1 MMRLKKLEWIGLA
14 TGAMI
19 LSIGA
24 LSTLQEF
31 HGQQYPT
38 VSPAS
43 SSDPEEYEANG
54 QSQQLV
60 SIEGGQYRLDYRFN
74 DHKGRQW
81 SWQWG
86 WPEEETDAAIAR
98 FGVPQSLFNSYTP
111 TPEVVGKRKMIISY
125 GLFTKTFE
133 GSITP
138 DYDAILATYAPFTA
152 TLYQLLQ
159 RSVPKTGGAE
169 QVKFLL
175 KFVQDIP
182 YGIPPDDIEPYNGGM
197 LVAPDILI
205 KKWGDCDS
213 KAALFAG
220 ILLHDPTKKIVV
232 IEVPNHVFLG
242 IAGIP
247 KPYQDFV
254 EFQGQ
259 RYIFLEPVGPART
272 PFGKANSSFSFSSIN
287 RVFPLNALPRENLNK
302 SYTLGEPL
310 AKRTYDGEGL
320 HVVEAVVK
328 GGIIA
333 LKLKSNTPRTVI
345 VHLEKDG
352 QELPLQAFVQTD
364 GTNQYKALAVAG
376 SPGRYSLEVFSKKQ
390 DAVGSYPH
398 SLSYPFEASEEVV
411 YFRFPHSFNFFAET
425 LTQLIS
431 PLKGELPRG
440 QDIIFKIKVPG
451 AKDVVLIDGEKW
463 NHLTKGEDDLFMGQF
478 TVNSKNPGIYAKH
491 KGQKQFHG
499 LLEYRTL

>member
-81 SWQWG
+81 SWQWR
-86 WPEEETDAAIAR
+86 WPKEETDFYI
-98 FGVPQSLFNSYTP
+98 
-111 TPEVVGKRKMIISY
+111 
-125 GLFTKTFE
+125 GLFGFPYNSVFGPVPITQEVMDNIIYDGFFMETFE
-133 GSITP
+133 GTITP
-138 DYDAILATYAPFTA
+138 DYDAIIATYAPFTA

-159 RSVPKTGGAE
+159 QSIPKTGGTE
-169 QVKFLL
+169 QVEFLL

-182 YGIPPDDIEPYNGGM
+182 YGVPPDDMELYNGGM

-220 ILLHDPTKKIVV
+220 ILLHDPTQKIVV

-259 RYIFLEPVGPART
+259 RYIFLEPVGPAHCM
-272 PFGKANSSFSFSSIN
+272 P
-287 RVFPLNALPRENLNK
+287 
-302 SYTLGEPL
+302 
-310 AKRTYDGEGL
+310 
-320 HVVEAVVK
+320 
-328 GGIIA
+328 
-333 LKLKSNTPRTVI
+333 
-345 VHLEKDG
+345 
-352 QELPLQAFVQTD
+352 
-364 GTNQYKALAVAG
+364 
-376 SPGRYSLEVFSKKQ
+376 SK
-390 DAVGSYPH
+390 H
-398 SLSYPFEASEEVV
+398 F
-411 YFRFPHSFNFFAET
+411 
-425 LTQLIS
+425 
-431 PLKGELPRG
+431 
-440 QDIIFKIKVPG
+440 
-451 AKDVVLIDGEKW
+451 
-463 NHLTKGEDDLFMGQF
+463 
-478 TVNSKNPGIYAKH
+478 
-491 KGQKQFHG
+491 G
-499 LLEYRTL
+499 LLAA